1 MLRLDFRG
9 ARAGGGSS
17 SSPGKR
23 GWCRAPVM
31 LCEIVRSSQCAE
43 GFCVAGESRGGVKD
57 GCDIVDP
64 GNLRNRITV
73 FLS

>member
-1 MLRLDFRG
+1 M
-9 ARAGGGSS
+9 
-17 SSPGKR
+17 
-23 GWCRAPVM
+23 
-31 LCEIVRSSQCAE
+31 
-43 GFCVAGESRGGVKD
+43 AGESRGGVKD